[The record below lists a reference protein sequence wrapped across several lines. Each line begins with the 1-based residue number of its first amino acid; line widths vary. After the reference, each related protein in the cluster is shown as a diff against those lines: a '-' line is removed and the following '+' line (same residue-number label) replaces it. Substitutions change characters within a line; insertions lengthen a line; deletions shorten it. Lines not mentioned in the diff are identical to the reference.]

1 MPDRFH
7 RAGGLLGR
15 SGLLL
20 KLNVSLDTL
29 GVVLAWRLAVPQLA
43 PAAIGVFLATFLAVS
58 WFIGGYFYLRW
69 PLMPQRQ
76 VVLRLLLAVL
86 LALASTLVLAPW
98 VVPRAEPLSASSLAW
113 LVAMFGGWAAL
124 FRFWLRPMVRAGI
137 RGDQEEG
144 RVDRAPDGTAL
155 HPGARELVLMVVAY
169 HPDEEEVEQLQHC
182 LAKLPAPIGYAVV
195 VNDHRPG
202 EPVDRLAQGADCFLA
217 NRDNPGYGRS
227 VNRLFRRLVDRAGSA
242 PPYIG
247 ILNTDLSWVDG
258 TFSQLLAWLQAHP
271 GVSLA
276 VPQIVDPGGA
286 VQRLCKR
293 NPTLLGLLSRRFLP
307 SWCKPRWLARYDQW
321 YVMADQDYRQVFACT
336 YLSGCCMLA
345 RTDAFSR
352 VGGFDERYF
361 LYLEDADLTRLLSR
375 YGDCVHLPVAE
386 VVHSWG
392 RGNYRDLGLMLVN
405 LVSAWL
411 YFRKWGWALW

>member
-1 MPDRFH
+1 MPNCFH
-7 RAGGLLGR
+7 RAGR
-15 SGLLL
+15 LL
-20 KLNVSLDTL
+20 KLNVGLDAL
-29 GVVLAWRLAVPQLA
+29 GAAFAWKLFVPQLA
-43 PAAIGVFLATFLAVS
+43 PAGIGVFLLAFLAVS

-69 PLMPQRQ
+69 PLMPKAQ
-76 VVLRLLLAVL
+76 VMLRLLLAVL
-86 LALASTLVLAPW
+86 LALASTLMFTPW
-98 VVPRAEPLSASSLAW
+98 VVFHAEPLPVMSMAWMAAVFCGLA
-113 LVAMFGGWAAL
+113 VL
-124 FRFWLRPMVRAGI
+124 FRLCLRPMVRAGI
-137 RGDQEEG
+137 REAQVEG
-144 RVDRAPDGTAL
+144 RVDQFPVGTAL
-155 HPGARELVLMVVAY
+155 RHGARELVLMLVAY
-169 HPDEEEVEQLQHC
+169 HPDEDEVEQLQRC

-195 VNDHRPG
+195 VNNHHPG
-202 EPVDRLAQGADCFLA
+202 EPVDRLAQGADYFLT

-227 VNRLFRRLVDRAGSA
+227 VNRLFERITSSTGSS

-258 TFSQLLAWLQAHP
+258 TFSQLLHWLQAHP

-321 YVMADQDYRQVFACT
+321 YVMADQDYQQIFACT
-336 YLSGCCMLA
+336 YLSGCCMLV
-345 RTDAFSR
+345 RTDVFSR

-375 YGDCVHLPVAE
+375 YGSCVHLPVAQ
-386 VVHSWG
+386 VVHNWG
-392 RGNYRDLGLMLVN
+392 RGNYRDAGLMLVN
-405 LVSAWL
+405 LISAWL
-411 YFRKWGWALW
+411 YFRKWGWNLW